1 MIVTVTLNP
10 SVDKVYWV
18 DSLPMCDTTQE
29 VFLTRAKRSATSAG
43 GKGVNMSVFF
53 SQMGLEN
60 VAMGFV
66 GGHTGHVV
74 VRDLRDREVTTNFV
88 WTREETRTNVTVLER
103 RGETV
108 VPMLIN
114 EPGPTIS
121 PSDLDRLIRRYRR
134 MLHRAE
140 WVVLAGSLP
149 QGVDD
154 GIYARLTEMAHD
166 AGVRVILSAYGDAL
180 ERGICAHP
188 YIVKPDTREHRVLM
202 GVELSSR
209 EAIIEAGRKV
219 VGSGAG
225 MAIIS
230 HEVTGDIVV
239 AEEAAWEITT
249 SVSTRQFRNVVG
261 ADDIFLAGI
270 VYKLVRGESVE
281 NALRYGFAAGIASAE
296 CDERVC
302 SNAEQI
308 QEELTRAAVKRIERE
323 GE

>member
-10 SVDKVYWV
+10 SVDKMYWV
-18 DSLPMCDTTQE
+18 DSLPMCDTAQE

-60 VAMGFV
+60 IAMGFV

-74 VRDLRDREVTTNFV
+74 VRDLRARGVTTNFV
-88 WTREETRTNVTVLER
+88 WTSEETRTNVTVLER
-103 RGETV
+103 RDDTV

-114 EPGPTIS
+114 EPGPAITES
-121 PSDLDRLIRRYRR
+121 ECDRLIRRYRR
-134 MLHRAE
+134 MLHRVK

-154 GIYARLTEMAHD
+154 GFYARLTEMAHD
-166 AGVRVILSAYGDAL
+166 AGAKVILSAHGDAL

-209 EAIIEAGRKV
+209 EAIIEAGKKV

-239 AEEAAWEITT
+239 TKDAAWEIKT
-249 SVSTRQFRNVVG
+249 SVSTRQFRNLVG

-270 VYKLVRGESVE
+270 VYKLVNGESVE
-281 NALRYGFAAGIASAE
+281 DALRYGIAAGIASAE
-296 CDERVC
+296 CDEKVC
-302 SNAEQI
+302 TDVAQI
-308 QEELTRAAVKRIERE
+308 EDEWTRAAVERI
-323 GE
+323 